1 MTKETEQEQVLQ
13 EELGELAELPE
24 DTIEETTEPTQMVTK
39 EEATAQKTQAK
50 EEAKAQRKKKDD
62 DIVEERF
69 YTIPLQRA
77 LVRPPKK
84 RAPRAMQIIRLF
96 AAKHMKIQTK
106 VTEED
111 EGEELPYVIVTQEV
125 NEKVWGRGIEK
136 PPRRIKTRVT
146 KDKDGYVTVYLA
158 ENQ

>member
-24 DTIEETTEPTQMVTK
+24 GTLEETTEPEQMVAK
-39 EEATAQKTQAK
+39 EEATSQKTQAK

-84 RAPRAMQIIRLF
+84 RAPRAMQIIKLF

-111 EGEELPYVIVTQEV
+111 EGEELPQVIVTQEV

>member
-24 DTIEETTEPTQMVTK
+24 DTLEETTEPEQMVAK
-39 EEATAQKTQAK
+39 EEATSQKTQAK

-84 RAPRAMQIIRLF
+84 RAPRAIQIIKLF

-111 EGEELPYVIVTQEV
+111 EGEELPQVIVTQEV

>member
-13 EELGELAELPE
+13 EELEELAELPE
-24 DTIEETTEPTQMVTK
+24 GTIEETAEPEQAVAK
-39 EEATAQKTQAK
+39 EEAASQKTQAK

-84 RAPRAMQIIRLF
+84 RAPRAMQIIKLF
-96 AAKHMKIQTK
+96 AARHMKLQTK

-111 EGEELPYVIVTQEV
+111 EGEELPQVIIAPEV